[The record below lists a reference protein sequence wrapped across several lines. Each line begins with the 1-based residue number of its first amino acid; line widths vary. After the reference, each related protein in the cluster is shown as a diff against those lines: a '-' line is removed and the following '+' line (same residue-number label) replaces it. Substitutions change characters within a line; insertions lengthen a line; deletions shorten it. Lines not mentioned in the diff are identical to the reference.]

1 MDNTTS
7 ILDLPTDP
15 VGGSNSSNNISMN
28 AQENPAELQGVPQN
42 QSGNSLNE
50 NNASSMSLD
59 QTTINQIVS
68 GLQQATIS
76 GSTQLPSRD
85 IPTNTNNV
93 SIDPEVVPNYVPPAP
108 QNQADYIK
116 DYEKNDTILH
126 NYSKQKETAH
136 SLDKLYDELH
146 KPLLLAVLYFFFQLP
161 FFKNTL
167 HTYIPRLFSN
177 DGNYNINGHLFTSLL
192 FGTSFY
198 VFMKIIFLDFM

>member
-28 AQENPAELQGVPQN
+28 AQENPAELQGAPQN
-42 QSGNSLNE
+42 QSGNPLNE

-108 QNQADYIK
+108 QNQQDYIK
-116 DYEKNDTILH
+116 DYEQNDTIF
-126 NYSKQKETAH
+126 
-136 SLDKLYDELH
+136 DKC
-146 KPLLLAVLYFFFQLP
+146 V
-161 FFKNTL
+161 N
-167 HTYIPRLFSN
+167 
-177 DGNYNINGHLFTSLL
+177 
-192 FGTSFY
+192 SF
-198 VFMKIIFLDFM
+198 